1 MPFDLAEFNGNWRL
15 KRHENYRQFL
25 RKIGI
30 PEENVEGALD
40 VTTAAEVTQEGDV
53 ITWTGTTGGQKA
65 VSSFQLGEEFDEE
78 HLGGKKKVIYRWE
91 EDSLVSSYQ
100 DWDGKGLKVTISRRL
115 QGDTLH
121 LTMTAGDVTC
131 HVQSVRC

>member
-1 MPFDLAEFNGNWRL
+1 MPFDLAEFNGTWRL
-15 KRHENYRQFL
+15 SRHDNYREFL

-30 PEENVEGALD
+30 PDENVDDALN
-40 VTTAAEVTQEGDV
+40 VTTVAEVTQEGDV
-53 ITWTGTTGGQKA
+53 ITWTGTTGTQKA
-65 VSSFQLGEEFDEE
+65 VSSFRLGEEFEEE
-78 HLGGKKKVIYRWE
+78 HLGGKKKVLYRWE
-91 EDSLVSSYQ
+91 EDRLVSTYQ

-131 HVQSVRC
+131 NIQSVRC

>member
-1 MPFDLAEFNGNWRL
+1 MPFDLAEFNGTWRL
-15 KRHENYRQFL
+15 NRHENYREFL

-30 PEENVEGALD
+30 PEECVAGALE
-40 VTTAAEVTQEGDV
+40 VTTEAEVTQEDDV
-53 ITWTGTTGGQKA
+53 ITWTGTTGAQKA
-65 VSSFQLGEEFDEE
+65 VSSFRLGEEFEEE
-78 HLGGKKKVIYRWE
+78 HLGGKKKVMYRWE

-100 DWDGKGLKVTISRRL
+100 DWDGTGLKVTITRQL
-115 QGDTLH
+115 QGDTLD